1 MPLHGVGRHD
11 RPVPNASAAGSP
23 NADRALRQF
32 RWWIPAGALMVAS
45 GVLVAVL
52 ATGAGSVA
60 AAVFLC
66 VFGAW
71 WIVMGV
77 LLRRKVRRS
86 LARYQRAE
94 GNR

>member
-1 MPLHGVGRHD
+1 
-11 RPVPNASAAGSP
+11 
-23 NADRALRQF
+23 
-32 RWWIPAGALMVAS
+32 MVAS